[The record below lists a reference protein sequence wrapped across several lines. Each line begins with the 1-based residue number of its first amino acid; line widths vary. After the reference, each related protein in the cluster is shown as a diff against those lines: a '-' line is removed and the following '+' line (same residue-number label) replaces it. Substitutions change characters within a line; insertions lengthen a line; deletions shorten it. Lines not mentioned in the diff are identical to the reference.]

1 MDQNNPV
8 IQKGLRLCFIFLL
21 TAAGL
26 GEWKTL
32 NNMLGGLPKAITV
45 GIICMTIAYAI
56 IFPDLKRFKQ
66 LKGPTLFY
74 MSLITALLLWSMV
87 IWILNFMNLSSMI
100 RGCSKVIFQSI
111 AILTALSGVYLFGAE
126 AVDLFAV
133 AMCLANGAIMVL
145 EIPSFGIAASVQSL
159 ITCLVTFGEAEG
171 YARNLEIHDI
181 TFVFGQLLLYYV
193 AFAPK
198 GNTRGKKKAL
208 ADDLAVCLFLSGR
221 NEADRHSGSRSF
233 RCVFVF
239 FEK

>member
-111 AILTALSGVYLFGAE
+111 AILTALSCRSSGSVCCRHVPGKRG
-126 AVDLFAV
+126 DH
-133 AMCLANGAIMVL
+133 
-145 EIPSFGIAASVQSL
+145 GIGDSILWYCSEYTVPD
-159 ITCLVTFGEAEG
+159 
-171 YARNLEIHDI
+171 H
-181 TFVFGQLLLYYV
+181 
-193 AFAPK
+193 
-198 GNTRGKKKAL
+198 
-208 ADDLAVCLFLSGR
+208 LSGDLR
-221 NEADRHSGSRSF
+221 
-233 RCVFVF
+233 
-239 FEK
+239 

>member
-1 MDQNNPV
+1 MRTLSEIIVKKDYTAEQKPQPLLDQT
-8 IQKGLRLCFIFLL
+8 IRLSRRLRLCFIFLL

-32 NNMLGGLPKAITV
+32 NNMLGGLPKAITA

-111 AILTALSGVYLFGAE
+111 AILTALSGVYLF
-126 AVDLFAV
+126 
-133 AMCLANGAIMVL
+133 
-145 EIPSFGIAASVQSL
+145 VQKQW
-159 ITCLVTFGEAEG
+159 I
-171 YARNLEIHDI
+171 
-181 TFVFGQLLLYYV
+181 
-193 AFAPK
+193 
-198 GNTRGKKKAL
+198 
-208 ADDLAVCLFLSGR
+208 
-221 NEADRHSGSRSF
+221 
-233 RCVFVF
+233 
-239 FEK
+239 